1 MNFCGAIVDH
11 FLQFWLDF
19 TTTTRRENAFVFEML
34 SCYIVIVLLLLPA
47 CLHYR
52 SALQC
57 HIFAGCVIFIVKE
70 HWESILW
77 YVYDYDSQSAHHK
90 VGRFKVF
97 QVYIFTTKRNIS
109 EGGIAKPIVNAL
121 NLPKYS
127 YRPDYSIFK
136 PKPHWNY
143 VSTMYLLE

>member
-1 MNFCGAIVDH
+1 
-11 FLQFWLDF
+11 
-19 TTTTRRENAFVFEML
+19 ML

-127 YRPDYSIFK
+127 INRPDYSIFK

-143 VSTMYLLE
+143 VSTKYSCNNITTILIQISRLFYFGLFSKTNHQMMI

>member
-1 MNFCGAIVDH
+1 MWIVDAKIRASDKD
-11 FLQFWLDF
+11 LP
-19 TTTTRRENAFVFEML
+19 
-34 SCYIVIVLLLLPA
+34 VLLLLPA

-97 QVYIFTTKRNIS
+97 PSTIYFHTTKRNIS

-127 YRPDYSIFK
+127 INRPDYSIFK

-143 VSTMYLLE
+143 VSTYLKSEH

>member
-1 MNFCGAIVDH
+1 MTGIYEVVKKWWNWFRAANLKKKQKNNSRISICLNFCGAIVDH

-97 QVYIFTTKRNIS
+97 QVCIYFHN
-109 EGGIAKPIVNAL
+109 
-121 NLPKYS
+121 
-127 YRPDYSIFK
+127 
-136 PKPHWNY
+136 
-143 VSTMYLLE
+143 

>member
-1 MNFCGAIVDH
+1 MQLQITCCHSDSSLQLQHVEKMH
-11 FLQFWLDF
+11 LFL
-19 TTTTRRENAFVFEML
+19 R
-34 SCYIVIVLLLLPA
+34 CYYIVLLLLPA

-97 QVYIFTTKRNIS
+97 QADIFSQLNETFQRVESRNLSSMHSTCQSI
-109 EGGIAKPIVNAL
+109 PIVQITA
-121 NLPKYS
+121 YS
-127 YRPDYSIFK
+127 NQSLTGI
-136 PKPHWNY
+136 
-143 VSTMYLLE
+143 M

>member
-1 MNFCGAIVDH
+1 
-11 FLQFWLDF
+11 
-19 TTTTRRENAFVFEML
+19 ML

-97 QVYIFTTKRNIS
+97 PSTIYFHTTKRNIS

-127 YRPDYSIFK
+127 INRPDYSIFK

-143 VSTMYLLE
+143 VSTKYLLE

>member
-1 MNFCGAIVDH
+1 
-11 FLQFWLDF
+11 
-19 TTTTRRENAFVFEML
+19 ML

-127 YRPDYSIFK
+127 INRPDYSIFK

-143 VSTMYLLE
+143 VSTKHSCNNITTILIQISRLFYFGLFSKTNHQRII

>member
-1 MNFCGAIVDH
+1 MFEFLGCNVRPLLAI
-11 FLQFWLDF
+11 LTRLY
-19 TTTTRRENAFVFEML
+19 TTTRRENAFVFEML

-97 QVYIFTTKRNIS
+97 HTYIFSQVNETFQRVESRNLSSMHSTCQSIHIVQITAYSNQSLTGTT
-109 EGGIAKPIVNAL
+109 
-121 NLPKYS
+121 
-127 YRPDYSIFK
+127 
-136 PKPHWNY
+136 
-143 VSTMYLLE
+143 